1 MKTISQQAERLR
13 EALSTALL
21 GIPTTAADG
30 AGQLLV
36 SPPRLRAHLEE
47 HLRDQVGRVRVAG
60 TLDRRL
66 VLIEREDAT
75 WVVADLS
82 GQAHETRHWPSWLEG
97 HVEILTPGSWLSQ
110 AVVDEY
116 AVERLSRPAVLL
128 AALYHPENFPLP
140 RFPLGISAV
149 ARAARSTLMG
159 TVDLADMQL
168 GVALPDLVKQV
179 SEDQPD
185 ILGISVTFG
194 QHDLL
199 TELLD
204 AAYHLD
210 QPPLVIAGGS
220 LTARN
225 EGLLLDRY
233 PNLLIARAAGEPTI
247 RDVLAHWHGDLRREE
262 IHGIGF
268 NGAARGPGT
277 LAVGRRRTAK
287 PVSSSQDDILPE
299 LDLLPATFDHRGV
312 AQIEGSRGCTN
323 FCSFCP
329 RGHKGQWTGGQPQS
343 FPWLLEEMGQVF
355 DQYPHISRT
364 VYLVDEEF
372 VGRGA
377 DSVPRAL
384 EMAGTLHRAGFAWET
399 SCRIDQ
405 VVREDRDLTWHQER
419 AAMWRTLVE
428 RGLRRC
434 LFGVESGVDS
444 ILDRFNKETTGEQNA
459 LAIRTLSA
467 LGVPTRYTYISF
479 DQLMT
484 FEELR
489 ATYDYQGRTDLLLRP
504 MPELSVE
511 EIVEGVRDPQW
522 VKEAATG
529 RPFHSG
535 ISYMLVSMECLIGA
549 AYTKKAQAAGLTGQ
563 IQPAMGRQEAAFADW
578 RIGVASQWAQL
589 WVDRNFALDYTF
601 KSFEKILDGIPRQ
614 AVRRA
619 RVVLKDAAYTAFGL
633 MLSAIGDTDL
643 DGPDDGVLSA
653 RLRSHLEAEIGTLTQ
668 RMEAVTEQVT
678 DVLPLSHARQL
689 AYEHERWAGARD
701 WKSINA
707 SDPCGT

>member
-1 MKTISQQAERLR
+1 M
-13 EALSTALL
+13 
-21 GIPTTAADG
+21 
-30 AGQLLV
+30 
-36 SPPRLRAHLEE
+36 
-47 HLRDQVGRVRVAG
+47 
-60 TLDRRL
+60 
-66 VLIEREDAT
+66 
-75 WVVADLS
+75 
-82 GQAHETRHWPSWLEG
+82 
-97 HVEILTPGSWLSQ
+97 
-110 AVVDEY
+110 
-116 AVERLSRPAVLL
+116 
-128 AALYHPENFPLP
+128 
-140 RFPLGISAV
+140 
-149 ARAARSTLMG
+149 
-159 TVDLADMQL
+159 
-168 GVALPDLVKQV
+168 
-179 SEDQPD
+179 
-185 ILGISVTFG
+185 
-194 QHDLL
+194 
-199 TELLD
+199 
-204 AAYHLD
+204 
-210 QPPLVIAGGS
+210 
-220 LTARN
+220 
-225 EGLLLDRY
+225 DRY